1 MERAEAAVGTVLD
14 AEDAAD
20 LVRIARHVRARV
32 TTEGLGGGAVGPL
45 CPDTITVRTDRLNRI
60 SVCPRSRSAR
70 VGAGVSAKDLAAALA
85 PHGLIAT
92 TGDSPHA
99 RVAELALTGGIGR
112 FARKHGL
119 ASDDV
124 TAFEVV
130 DADGNLLRAGV
141 HENEDL
147 FWALSGGGAGF
158 GLVTAV
164 EVQLHAEPEVF
175 DTTIAWPA
183 AAAREVLAALADVAT
198 SAPEELAVR
207 VTVAPGSG
215 TEVTVAVSATFL
227 GPEEDARVLL
237 KPFGDIGG
245 ELAAVAVGGA
255 VEPVADPAR
264 AVLLSGLDDN
274 VPTLAALPS
283 LHLRH
288 LGGRLAEPS
297 TKGPHG
303 ALDGQFAVFLGEP
316 APRTF
321 RAREWERLREVKAV
335 WDPDGAFAGGDLG

>member
-32 TTEGLGGGAVGPL
+32 TTEGLGGAAVGPL

-70 VGAGVSAKDLAAALA
+70 VGAGVSAKDLAAALV

-215 TEVTVAVSATFL
+215 AEATVAVSATFL

-245 ELAAVAVGGA
+245 EAAGAAVDRA

-283 LHLRH
+283 VHLRH

-303 ALDGQFAVFLGEP
+303 ALDGEFAVFLGEP

>member
-32 TTEGLGGGAVGPL
+32 TTEGLGGAAVGPV
-45 CPDTITVRTDRLNRI
+45 CADTITVRTDRLNRI
-60 SVCPRSRSAR
+60 SICPRSRSAR
-70 VGAGVSAKDLAAALA
+70 VGAGVSAGELAAALA

-92 TGDSPHA
+92 SGDALYTGG
-99 RVAELALTGGIGR
+99 VAELALTGAIGR

-130 DADGNLLRAGV
+130 DADGNLLRASA

-164 EVQLHAEPEVF
+164 EVQLHAEPEMF
-175 DTTIAWPA
+175 DTTIVWPA
-183 AAAREVLAALADVAT
+183 AATREVLAALADVAT

-215 TEVTVAVSATFL
+215 AEATVAVSATFL
-227 GPEEDARVLL
+227 GAEEDARVLL
-237 KPFGDIGG
+237 KPFKDVGG
-245 ELAAVAVGGA
+245 EVVVAADRL

-297 TKGPHG
+297 AKGPHG
-303 ALDGQFAVFLGEP
+303 ALDGEFAVFLGEP

-335 WDPDGAFAGGDLG
+335 WDPDGAFAGGGLG